1 MKPVLSAPILQG
13 SVTNA
18 DVKSYAGDSG
28 SAAPGY
34 NASSSAELID
44 KGISMQQCTDQNS
57 NTKELNNKK

>member
-34 NASSSAELID
+34 NASSSAELVD
-44 KGISMQQCTDQNS
+44 KGNFNAAMHRSKQQYQGTQ
-57 NTKELNNKK
+57 K